1 LFDLAILDM
10 QMPGMDGLTL
20 ATEIRKKPGYQ
31 ELPLVML
38 TSIGKPESNDP
49 SQMNHFAAFLNKPI
63 KQSQLYESLSQVLL
77 GQPIKVRPLCSLYPE
92 IDPNLAHKLPLK
104 ILLAEDNV
112 VNQQVALHLL
122 QRLGYRADVVG
133 NGLEDV
139 VFMDVQMP
147 EMDGLTA
154 ARCICQEPSFAW
166 GLEDAGENV
175 NIGFPGASIR
185 ETNTKLRSNGIDQ
198 KQQGIRAGAHTKTGH
213 EEKSLL
219 SLTATWYNQPS
230 NPPTSTTHP
239 QEKVPGQHHPKA
251 NKRPRIIAMTANAM
265 QGDREMCLEAG
276 MDDYI
281 SKPIRME
288 ELVRALSKCREE
300 LKVSPLNVEC
310 SPEQLKVSPLNVE
323 CSEGNIQLSNPE
335 PTPTGNA
342 TGTTFIQPA
351 TSHSSEALIDVAV
364 FQELREMVN
373 HDGILES
380 VIDSYIEETPKLLQA
395 MHTALAQ
402 LHRVEVDNNE
412 AIVLKRAA
420 HTLRST
426 SATLGATHLAQL
438 CGELEAL
445 KPMGKLAEATVM
457 VLQIET
463 EYEKVKAA
471 LLQKI
476 RHLNAI

>member
-1 LFDLAILDM
+1 M

-38 TSIGKPESNDP
+38 TSIGKPESSDP
-49 SQMNHFAAFLNKPI
+49 SQMNQFAAFLNKPI
-63 KQSQLYESLSQVLL
+63 KQSQLYESLNQVLL
-77 GQPIKVRPLCSLYPE
+77 GQPIKVRPVCSLYAE
-92 IDPNLAHKLPLK
+92 IDSNLAHKLPLK

-133 NGLEDV
+133 NGLEVLEALHRQSYDV

-154 ARCICQEPSFAW
+154 ARRICQEPSFDR
-166 GLEDAGENV
+166 GLGEGDENL
-175 NIGFPGASIR
+175 NIAFSGVSIT
-185 ETNTKLRSNGIDQ
+185 EI
-198 KQQGIRAGAHTKTGH
+198 
-213 EEKSLL
+213 
-219 SLTATWYNQPS
+219 NQPS
-230 NPPTSTTHP
+230 NSPTSINHP
-239 QEKVPGQHHPKA
+239 QKKVPRQQNPKSS
-251 NKRPRIIAMTANAM
+251 KRPRIIAMTANAM

-300 LKVSPLNVEC
+300 LKVSQLNIEA
-310 SPEQLKVSPLNVE
+310 
-323 CSEGNIQLSNPE
+323 SEGNIQPSNQE
-335 PTPTGNA
+335 PTSTGNA
-342 TGTTFIQPA
+342 TGTTLIQPV
-351 TSHSSEALIDVAV
+351 TCNSSEALIDVAV

-373 HDGILES
+373 DDDILEN
-380 VIDSYIEETPKLLQA
+380 VIDSYTEETPKLLQA
-395 MHTALAQ
+395 MDTALAR
-402 LHRVEVDNNE
+402 LHHVAVDNNE
-412 AIVLKRAA
+412 AMVLQRSA
-420 HTLRST
+420 HTLKST
-426 SATLGATHLAQL
+426 SATLGATHLAEL
-438 CGELEAL
+438 CGDLEAL
-445 KPMGKLAEATVM
+445 KPMGNLAEATAM
-457 VLQIET
+457 VSQIET

-476 RHLNAI
+476 RHLNSIG